1 MKFRVLLLFLFTNLC
16 FSQIGGSDEVYLNG
30 DFIDPKFNKGGINE
44 FYEYFYANFDTST
57 VKEEGQI
64 VVSFVIDTQGK
75 MTAIKITEGIGT
87 ESTMEVI
94 RVFKKAPNWEPAMR
108 GGKPVSVSLKIPFVF
123 KKTY

>member
-1 MKFRVLLLFLFTNLC
+1 MIFRILLFVLLSNVS
-16 FSQIGGSDEVYLNG
+16 FSQIGGSDEVYLGG
-30 DFIDPKFNKGGINE
+30 DFIDPKFNNGGVKE

-64 VVSFVIDTQGK
+64 IVSLVIDTKGK
-75 MTAIKITEGIGT
+75 MTAIKIIEGIGT

-108 GGKPVSVSLKIPFVF
+108 GGKPVSISLKIPFVF
-123 KKTY
+123 KRT